1 MFCSKSCD
9 NLINKAH
16 KRALRVVYLKP
27 DASLPNLLE
36 IDSSPTIH
44 VGNLR
49 KLMCEVYKS
58 LNKLNPDFM
67 CELFI
72 PKSLS
77 TELRSNHLLSLPRH
91 KRGEKT
97 RSKGANTH
105 LYRCVT
111 VWNSLKPTL
120 TQAKTLIEFKVGL
133 KTWYGNG
140 CICKICRF

>member
-1 MFCSKSCD
+1 MTNKS
-9 NLINKAH
+9 H

-27 DASLPNLLE
+27 NSSLPTLLE

-67 CELFI
+67 GELFI
-72 PKSLS
+72 LKSLS
-77 TELRSNHLLSLPRH
+77 TELRCKKLLSLPRH
-91 KRGEKT
+91 IPAEKT

-105 LYRCVT
+105 LYRCIT
-111 VWNSLKPTL
+111 VWNSLDSAL
-120 TQAKTLIEFKVGL
+120 IEAKTLNEFKVGL
-133 KTWYGNG
+133 KSWYGTG